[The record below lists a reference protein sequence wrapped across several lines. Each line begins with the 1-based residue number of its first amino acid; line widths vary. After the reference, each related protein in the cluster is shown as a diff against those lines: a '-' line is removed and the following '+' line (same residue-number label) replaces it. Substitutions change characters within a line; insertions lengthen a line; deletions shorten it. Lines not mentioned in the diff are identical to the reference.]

1 MLSTLI
7 VGPLVIQ
14 RRVNDFRRLNS
25 SGPFRFFP
33 DGSHPAANQFLRFLP
48 VFATISFTG
57 LAMVSGFVFHGLFGS
72 SKELDLVDIAMLEV
86 ITLYMAGTISML
98 SGLVMWAVFYF
109 DSLRWLTLW
118 GFITVVDFMGSIRD
132 CTLLLTSTG
141 FQAPSIDTT

>member
-14 RRVNDFRRLNS
+14 RRVNDFCRLNS

-33 DGSHPAANQFLRFLP
+33 DGSHLAANHFHHFLP

-86 ITLYMAGTISML
+86 ITLYITGISFILFGLTIWVVL
-98 SGLVMWAVFYF
+98 YF
-109 DSLRWLTLW
+109 NSRQWFQD
-118 GFITVVDFMGSIRD
+118 FIGSIRD
-132 CTLLLTSTG
+132 LIGAVRENFSMASSPLHITM
-141 FQAPSIDTT
+141 